1 MARTMEQIGREID
14 TLKAEV
20 EILKQ
25 REESWPTLVRQFAG
39 CFTGDAE
46 WEAIHAKIEAER
58 RQPDP
63 RQRSVATTSWPTC
76 SGASPGPLGNSDSR
90 WRSR

>member
-1 MARTMEQIGREID
+1 MARTMEEIDREIN
-14 TLKAEV
+14 TIKAEL

-39 CFTGDAE
+39 SFTGDAE
-46 WEAIHAKIEAER
+46 WEAIHAKIEEGR

-63 RQRSVATTSWPTC
+63 DLTEP
-76 SGASPGPLGNSDSR
+76 
-90 WRSR
+90 